1 MLQPV
6 IAQQINRLRS
16 FCSEQHITDCV
27 IFGSA
32 TRDDFSAASDVDVVV
47 AFDKDQQVTFFRLN
61 RLAEQ
66 MAQIL
71 GRPVDLH
78 TWAEIHPKLQPKIQ
92 REGVSVFERPAG

>member
-6 IAQQINRLRS
+6 IAQQVNRLRS
-16 FCSEQHITDCV
+16 FCSEEHITDCV

-32 TRDDFSAASDVDVVV
+32 TRDDFSSESDVDVVV
-47 AFDKDQQVTFFRLN
+47 AFDQDQRVTFFRLN

-71 GRPVDLH
+71 GHPVDLH

-92 REGVSVFERPAG
+92 QEGVSVLERPAG

>member
-1 MLQPV
+1 M
-6 IAQQINRLRS
+6 
-16 FCSEQHITDCV
+16 TDCL

-32 TRDDFSAASDVDVVV
+32 TRDDFSSESDVDVVV
-47 AFDKDQQVTFFRLN
+47 AFDKDQRVTFFRLN

-71 GRPVDLH
+71 GHPVDLH

-92 REGVSVFERPAG
+92 QEGVSVLERPAG

>member
-1 MLQPV
+1 MLQLV
-6 IAQQINRLRS
+6 IAQQMNRLRS
-16 FCSEQHITDCV
+16 LCFEEHITDCV

-47 AFDKDQQVTFFRLN
+47 AFDKDQRVTFVRLN

-66 MAQIL
+66 MAQLL

-78 TWAEIHPKLQPKIQ
+78 TWAEIHPKFQPKIQ
-92 REGVSVFERPAG
+92 QEGVSVLERPAG